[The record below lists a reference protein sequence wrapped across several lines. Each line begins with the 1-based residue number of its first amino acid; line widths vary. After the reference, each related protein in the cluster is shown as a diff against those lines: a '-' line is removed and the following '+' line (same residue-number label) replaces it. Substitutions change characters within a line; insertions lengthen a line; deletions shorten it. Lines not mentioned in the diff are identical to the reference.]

1 MKLKNGYK
9 GLRNMNRKG
18 DITIAILVIGIVVV
32 CFIAI
37 ISFYLADLDTDNN
50 FENIG
55 KMSVISSTME
65 KYASNVE
72 GIREEVKD
80 ELIENR
86 YFNIAVIDPEGF
98 RAGSK
103 GLEYTSEKVLFN
115 ITYYVP

>member
-1 MKLKNGYK
+1 
-9 GLRNMNRKG
+9 MNSILENKKG

-32 CFIAI
+32 CFIALL
-37 ISFYLADLDTDNN
+37 SFYLADLNTDSN

-55 KMSVISSTME
+55 EMSVISSKME
-65 KYASNVE
+65 KYSSGVE
-72 GIREEVKD
+72 DIVEEVKD
-80 ELIENR
+80 ELIEKR